1 MLLHRGNSYDDALCL
16 ECRCWLAGYCTHKA
30 WPTCALFGLDEI
42 FWKPEQVYNKVWI
55 QAVLL
60 LVCHRRSAKETV
72 AAAFL
77 ISQPQHP
84 FNTKKWSLWKKV
96 NEEET
101 VTYRIV
107 QGKYPCQ
114 KITGSVNALL
124 QLDSS
129 QLSLAVPSSPCS
141 ELSEQGYQG
150 STREVHLTLCLLQTF
165 YQAGPAVW
173 IAHQRPHTLSPAQPR
188 LVLKTRWPTHST
200 QKMLCRRPVGTCP
213 ATVGFFC
220 TTNTEGK
227 GMLTLFLKK
236 LQLRLLNF
244 TSQKPRKH
252 NREQFL
258 HEERKIFTELV
269 PGRKEKALEVVWE
282 RSVNTE

>member
-1 MLLHRGNSYDDALCL
+1 MLLHRGNSYVNALCL
-16 ECRCWLAGYCTHKA
+16 ERRCRLAGHCIHKA
-30 WPTCALFGLDEI
+30 WPACALFGLDEI
-42 FWKPEQVYNKVWI
+42 FWKSEQVYNKDWI
-55 QAVLL
+55 QAVLQL
-60 LVCHRRSAKETV
+60 LCHRRSAKKTV

-114 KITGSVNALL
+114 RIIGSENALL

-129 QLSLAVPSSPCS
+129 QLSLAVPSPHC
-141 ELSEQGYQG
+141 YQG
-150 STREVHLTLCLLQTF
+150 STREVHLALFLLQPF

-173 IAHQRPHTLSPAQPR
+173 IAHQCPHTLSPAQPR
-188 LVLKTRWPTHST
+188 LVLKTHWPTHGT
-200 QKMLCRRPVGTCP
+200 QKMLRRRPVGTCP

-220 TTNTEGK
+220 PTALQTPKGRGCWLHSWRNYGSECWISPHRSPESITESSFCVRRGRY
-227 GMLTLFLKK
+227 LQSLF
-236 LQLRLLNF
+236 Q
-244 TSQKPRKH
+244 
-252 NREQFL
+252 
-258 HEERKIFTELV
+258 EERKKLWGWC
-269 PGRKEKALEVVWE
+269 GRGL
-282 RSVNTE
+282 